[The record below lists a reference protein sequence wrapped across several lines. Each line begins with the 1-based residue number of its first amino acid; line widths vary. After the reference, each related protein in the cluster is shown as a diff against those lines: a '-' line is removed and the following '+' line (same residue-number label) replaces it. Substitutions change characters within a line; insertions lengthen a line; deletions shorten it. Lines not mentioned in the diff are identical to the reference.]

1 MRIEFRK
8 QRGEQGVAILI
19 VLFMVSFLLMVVIA
33 NSNALFG
40 LKREIKL
47 VDQQQKAR
55 WAEVS
60 SRTNR
65 VTQKPANE
73 AKP

>member
-1 MRIEFRK
+1 MTIESRK
-8 QRGEQGVAILI
+8 QRREQGVAILI
-19 VLFMVSFLLMVVIA
+19 VLFMVSFLLMFVIA

-65 VTQKPANE
+65 VAKQSANE
-73 AKP
+73 VKP